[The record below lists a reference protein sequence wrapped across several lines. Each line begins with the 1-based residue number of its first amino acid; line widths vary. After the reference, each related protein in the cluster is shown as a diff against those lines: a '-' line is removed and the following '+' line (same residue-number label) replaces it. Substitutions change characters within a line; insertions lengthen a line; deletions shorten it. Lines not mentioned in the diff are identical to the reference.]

1 MGWVVQRDW
10 RDDRIAE
17 LEAELAAKD
26 ARIAEQA
33 TRITEQDGRIAE
45 LEKRLAQL
53 AEQLGQNSR
62 NSHRPPS
69 SDTPEERRKRKTP
82 EKKARQARKRGGQP
96 GHPGAHR
103 ELVSPEK
110 VTKRHCHKSSAG
122 TSRRGRS
129 AHGAAVGARDY
140 LPLRRL
146 RMERG
151 QGPRESAKTRH
162 LVQRGRDVLS

>member
-82 EKKARQARKRGGQP
+82 EKKARQARKRGG
-96 GHPGAHR
+96 HPGAHR

-110 VTKRHCHKSSAG
+110 VTKFIDLFPAECESCWKSLP
-122 TSRRGRS
+122 
-129 AHGAAVGARDY
+129 AV
-140 LPLRRL
+140 LPLQLRR
-146 RMERG
+146 RV
-151 QGPRESAKTRH
+151 RH
-162 LVQRGRDVLS
+162 ARPIARSRPLPQPHP